1 MRMCKAA
8 SKKDN
13 EILTAHPA
21 SVVMCMKSPYLTVSI
36 VAERSS
42 GYDPP
47 LVYALSKLARTS
59 WSLSHSLA
67 DLCDAFL
74 DFDCLAPLDRLALVA
89 ENIVKELQGHFIS
102 LILSNNFDVCS
113 NSENANAR
121 IGAQN
126 PEELARHVL
135 TVTPHLSSIFD
146 EASNGLTAFLEKG
159 RVS

>member
-13 EILTAHPA
+13 EILIAHPA
-21 SVVMCMKSPYLTVSI
+21 SVVMRRKYPYLTVSI
-36 VAERSS
+36 IAERSS

-102 LILSNNFDVCS
+102 LILSFTSDMMVNF
-113 NSENANAR
+113 R
-121 IGAQN
+121 K
-126 PEELARHVL
+126 R
-135 TVTPHLSSIFD
+135 
-146 EASNGLTAFLEKG
+146 
-159 RVS
+159 